1 MIDLASQA
9 ALVTTV
15 TRPPGLVMD
24 LERLGSF
31 NATRL
36 SFARTLIRVMS
47 RQRWQISC
55 DRFDL
60 NERGHG
66 EVIYRVQ
73 TPNGRY
79 HVVIFSQPLDDALR
93 SDRVIADAWDITFGL
108 VEGDVEEALM
118 QSLAENIP
126 LQEAGRQHP
135 RLLVI
140 SRANKSMRNFETVVT
155 DLATGVQP
163 SLESLTEGGYLYR
176 TTAVYG
182 NGKFGIAD
190 YGRLRNNP
198 DFRHP
203 FSAQMTAV
211 YVLRQFSIDQVEFL
225 ARARSPDT
233 AVSLASPLKRYLG
246 IGNSTGLGMAPFLV
260 NHPQLID
267 QWIHAREQALAI
279 AKSQTPNESARDRLL
294 VLCQRAKQFF
304 LETNVEDA
312 DQQGRNQIVVEE
324 LTGIIDWLEQIP
336 LDLDLWQQLTDWA
349 EAALSLESQELIN
362 GLLIELYP
370 QQVDFLEDM
379 MAVDE
384 RMELTP
390 DMPLI
395 QLKQLIE
402 THFDWAVAEDFDTPE
417 ASHWFWYRSIEKE
430 EPRLGV
436 RGVDPGAE
444 KELSLAVAP
453 RVKRTYGKICHYLE
467 QNPRSLT
474 VEFLMAEPTFVDI
487 VRRIQTMAG
496 TAFGEI
502 RANLWHRDMRPIH
515 LLRTKLSFLGAN
527 RFDPRGERWV
537 RVTFFQGAPLIEE
550 LNNEPAD
557 LTAFDDWSFPL
568 APTSLADRE
577 ACESLL

>member
-1 MIDLASQA
+1 
-9 ALVTTV
+9 
-15 TRPPGLVMD
+15 
-24 LERLGSF
+24 
-31 NATRL
+31 L
-36 SFARTLIRVMS
+36 SR
-47 RQRWQISC
+47 
-55 DRFDL
+55 
-60 NERGHG
+60 
-66 EVIYRVQ
+66 
-73 TPNGRY
+73 
-79 HVVIFSQPLDDALR
+79 
-93 SDRVIADAWDITFGL
+93 
-108 VEGDVEEALM
+108 
-118 QSLAENIP
+118 
-126 LQEAGRQHP
+126 
-135 RLLVI
+135 
-140 SRANKSMRNFETVVT
+140 RA
-155 DLATGVQP
+155 Q
-163 SLESLTEGGYLYR
+163 
-176 TTAVYG
+176 
-182 NGKFGIAD
+182 
-190 YGRLRNNP
+190 
-198 DFRHP
+198 
-203 FSAQMTAV
+203 
-211 YVLRQFSIDQVEFL
+211 
-225 ARARSPDT
+225 
-233 AVSLASPLKRYLG
+233 
-246 IGNSTGLGMAPFLV
+246 
-260 NHPQLID
+260 
-267 QWIHAREQALAI
+267 
-279 AKSQTPNESARDRLL
+279 
-294 VLCQRAKQFF
+294 QFF
-304 LETNVEDA
+304 KETSVEDA
-312 DQQGRNQIVVEE
+312 DQQGRNQMVVAE
-324 LTGIIDWLEQIP
+324 LAGIIDWLEQIP

-370 QQVDFLEDM
+370 QYVDFLEDA
-379 MAVDE
+379 MAVEE

-390 DMPLI
+390 DMPLV

-453 RVKRTYGKICHYLE
+453 RVKRTYGKISRYLE

-568 APTSLADRE
+568 APTSLE
-577 ACESLL
+577 QQGTYESLL